1 MRKLAR
7 SALASLVFAGFG
19 IGSTIAAPLFLLP
32 FSARLRRGIVCL
44 SYRLMVAAMRM
55 LRLVVVEVS
64 ESDRAELRSL
74 RGAVVVMNHL
84 TLIDVV
90 VLSSLIGD
98 STCIAK
104 SATLR
109 NPFLALVASRVLVAN
124 NDPQRAIGEVEKVL
138 SAGVNLV
145 VFPEGTRGTGRG
157 LLPLHRGAAQLSAR
171 FGAPIVA
178 VRLSCDPL
186 ILGKGMRWLDVGDRC
201 SRYSIEVR
209 GRLEPTGCG
218 PADTRAATAE
228 IARLLA

>member
-157 LLPLHRGAAQLSAR
+157 LLPLPPAAASRCGAAVRQVRRADSGGAPVVRSADTWKGDAVAGRRRQVLAIPHRGA
-171 FGAPIVA
+171 
-178 VRLSCDPL
+178 
-186 ILGKGMRWLDVGDRC
+186 
-201 SRYSIEVR
+201 
-209 GRLEPTGCG
+209 
-218 PADTRAATAE
+218 RAA
-228 IARLLA
+228 